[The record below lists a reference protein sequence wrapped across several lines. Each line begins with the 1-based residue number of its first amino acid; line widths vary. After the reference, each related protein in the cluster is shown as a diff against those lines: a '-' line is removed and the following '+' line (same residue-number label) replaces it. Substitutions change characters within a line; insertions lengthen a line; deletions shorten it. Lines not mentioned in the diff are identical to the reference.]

1 MKTSY
6 IVGGIV
12 VLLLLILFSA
22 KYVVADKYTLREMLN
37 ATKIETVTKSELP
50 SQSGISHNFT
60 YSIWLYVNN
69 WNYNNGKYKPIFGKF
84 EGLNSPDA
92 CPDETQGDNNYIK
105 FIENINC
112 CNKNYTTYNV
122 FDDSTGTTINNCDNF
137 KPKPVVTFDKVQ
149 NDILI
154 YVPCNKDESINGTN
168 VYQCTVKN
176 IPIQKWV
183 NLSITLYKKTLDVY
197 INGKLH
203 KTCVLP
209 NVPEMQDNGNGNIDI
224 TPGGGFDGYTSKFQ
238 FYPEAL
244 NPQEIWNIYS
254 NGYGSL
260 ASTLGDYQVKMSL
273 IENGNESN
281 SFTI

>member
-1 MKTSY
+1 METSY

-12 VLLLLILFSA
+12 VLLLLILFSV

-37 ATKIETVTKSELP
+37 ATKIETVTKSELS
-50 SQSGISHNFT
+50 SQSGISQNFT

-69 WNYNNGKYKPIFGKF
+69 WNYKNGEYKPIFGRF
-84 EGLNSPDA
+84 DGGNAS
-92 CPDETQGDNNYIK
+92 DEILTSY
-105 FIENINC
+105 
-112 CNKNYTTYNV
+112 
-122 FDDSTGTTINNCDNF
+122 FDGINNCMTRPSPDSDCSLN
-137 KPKPVVTFDKVQ
+137 PSPVVTFDKVQ
-149 NDILI
+149 NNILVYI
-154 YVPCNKDESINGTN
+154 PNSYRDDTTEKTYTN
-168 VYQCTVKN
+168 PFKCEVRN

-183 NLSITLYKKTLDVY
+183 NFSMTVYNKTLDVY

-203 KTCVLP
+203 KTCVM
-209 NVPEMQDNGNGNIDI
+209 NSVPVMSSGDIHI

-273 IENGNESN
+273 IENGNETN
-281 SFTI
+281 SLTI

>member
-1 MKTSY
+1 MQTSY

-12 VLLLLILFSA
+12 VLLLLILFSV

-37 ATKIETVTKSELP
+37 ATKKETVTKSELP
-50 SQSGISHNFT
+50 SQSGISQNFT

-69 WNYNNGKYKPIFGKF
+69 WNYKNGEYKPIFGKF
-84 EGLNSPDA
+84 EGLDSANVCTEADYADNS
-92 CPDETQGDNNYIK
+92 YIK

-112 CNKNYTTYNV
+112 CHKNYTQYNN
-122 FDDSTGTTINNCDNF
+122 DDETNKCDNF

-154 YVPCNKDESINGTN
+154 YVPCDKDESLNSTN
-168 VYQCTVKN
+168 IYQCTVKN

-209 NVPEMQDNGNGNIDI
+209 NVPDMLDEGDGNIDI

-260 ASTLGDYQVKMSL
+260 ASTLGDYQIKMSL
-273 IENGNESN
+273 IENGNETN
-281 SFTI
+281 SLTI

>member
-12 VLLLLILFSA
+12 VLLLLILFSV

-50 SQSGISHNFT
+50 SQSGLSQNFT

-69 WNYNNGKYKPIFGKF
+69 WNYKNGEYKPIFGRFDGGDATQKILTSYF
-84 EGLNSPDA
+84 EGINSCMTRPS
-92 CPDETQGDNNYIK
+92 I
-105 FIENINC
+105 
-112 CNKNYTTYNV
+112 
-122 FDDSTGTTINNCDNF
+122 DSDCSFN
-137 KPKPVVTFDKVQ
+137 PSPVVTFDKVQ
-149 NDILI
+149 NNILVYIPNSYRDDITDKT
-154 YVPCNKDESINGTN
+154 YTN
-168 VYQCTVKN
+168 PFKCEVRN

-183 NLSITLYKKTLDVY
+183 NFSMTVYNKTLDVY

-203 KTCVLP
+203 KTCVM
-209 NVPEMQDNGNGNIDI
+209 NSVPVMSSEDIHI

-273 IENGNESN
+273 IENGNETN
-281 SFTI
+281 SLTI

>member
-12 VLLLLILFSA
+12 VLLLLILFSV

-50 SQSGISHNFT
+50 SQSGISQNFT

-69 WNYNNGKYKPIFGKF
+69 WNYKNGEYKPIFGRF
-84 EGLNSPDA
+84 DGGDV
-92 CPDETQGDNNYIK
+92 TQEILTSY
-105 FIENINC
+105 
-112 CNKNYTTYNV
+112 
-122 FDDSTGTTINNCDNF
+122 FDGINNCITRPSPDSDCSFN
-137 KPKPVVTFDKVQ
+137 PSPVVTFDKVQ
-149 NDILI
+149 NNILVYI
-154 YVPCNKDESINGTN
+154 PNSYEISGEGNSSYTN
-168 VYQCTVKN
+168 PFKCEVRN

-183 NLSITLYKKTLDVY
+183 NFSMTVYNKTLDVY

-203 KTCVLP
+203 KTCVM
-209 NVPEMQDNGNGNIDI
+209 NSVPVMSSGDIHI

-273 IENGNESN
+273 IENGNETN
-281 SFTI
+281 SLTI

>member
-1 MKTSY
+1 METSY

-12 VLLLLILFSA
+12 LLLLVILFSV

-37 ATKIETVTKSELP
+37 AKISETVFKSELS
-50 SQSGISHNFT
+50 SQSGLSQNFT

-69 WNYNNGKYKPIFGKF
+69 WNYKNGEYKPIFGRF
-84 EGLNSPDA
+84 EGLDSADVFVNEN
-92 CPDETQGDNNYIK
+92 ETETDSYIK
-105 FIENINC
+105 FIKNINLC
-112 CNKNYTTYNV
+112 HKNYSIYTTDKN
-122 FDDSTGTTINNCDNF
+122 TNNCDNF

-154 YVPCNKDESINGTN
+154 YVPCDKGINDTN
-168 VYQCTVKN
+168 IYQCTVSN

-183 NLSITLYKKTLDVY
+183 NLSITLYNKTLDVY

-209 NVPEMQDNGNGNIDI
+209 NVPDMQYDGDENIHI

-238 FYPEAL
+238 FYPQAL

-254 NGYGSL
+254 NGYGTL

-273 IENGNESN
+273 IENGSETN
-281 SFTI
+281 SLTI

>member
-12 VLLLLILFSA
+12 VLLLLILFSV

-37 ATKIETVTKSELP
+37 ATKKETVTKSELP
-50 SQSGISHNFT
+50 SQSGISQNFT

-84 EGLNSPDA
+84 EGLNSDDIICADA
-92 CPDETQGDNNYIK
+92 AENNYIK

-112 CNKNYTTYNV
+112 CHKSYTTYNII
-122 FDDSTGTTINNCDNF
+122 DESTGEETNNCDNL

-154 YVPCNKDESINGTN
+154 YVPCDKSVNGTN

-209 NVPEMQDNGNGNIDI
+209 NVPDMLDEGEGNIDI

-273 IENGNESN
+273 IENGNETN

>member
-1 MKTSY
+1 MQTSY

-12 VLLLLILFSA
+12 VLLLLILFSV
-22 KYVVADKYTLREMLN
+22 KYFVADKYTLREMLN
-37 ATKIETVTKSELP
+37 ATKKETVTKSELP
-50 SQSGISHNFT
+50 SQSGISQNFT

-69 WNYNNGKYKPIFGKF
+69 WNYKNGEYKPIFGKF
-84 EGLNSPDA
+84 GGLEENDYINYIDKLNSCSQVYDS
-92 CPDETQGDNNYIK
+92 IK
-105 FIENINC
+105 
-112 CNKNYTTYNV
+112 
-122 FDDSTGTTINNCDNF
+122 CDNR

-154 YVPCNKDESINGTN
+154 YVPCDKSVNGTN

-209 NVPEMQDNGNGNIDI
+209 NVPDMLDEGDGNIDI

-273 IENGNESN
+273 IENGNETN

>member
-1 MKTSY
+1 MQTSY

-12 VLLLLILFSA
+12 VLLLLILFSV

-37 ATKIETVTKSELP
+37 AKKIETVLESELP
-50 SQSGISHNFT
+50 SQSGISQNFT
-60 YSIWLYVNN
+60 YSVWLYVNN
-69 WNYNNGKYKPIFGKF
+69 WNYKNGEYKPIFGRFDGGNASNEILTSYFK
-84 EGLNSPDA
+84 GINTCMTRPSIDSDCSLNPSPV
-92 CPDETQGDNNYIK
+92 I
-105 FIENINC
+105 
-112 CNKNYTTYNV
+112 
-122 FDDSTGTTINNCDNF
+122 
-137 KPKPVVTFDKVQ
+137 TFDKVQ
-149 NDILI
+149 NNILI
-154 YVPCNKDESINGTN
+154 YISNTYGDNNTFKNPFKCEVR
-168 VYQCTVKN
+168 N

-183 NLSITLYKKTLDVY
+183 NFSMTVYNKTLDVY

-203 KTCVLP
+203 KTCVMDS
-209 NVPEMQDNGNGNIDI
+209 VPVMSSGDIHI

-273 IENGNESN
+273 IENGNETN
-281 SFTI
+281 SLTI

>member
-37 ATKIETVTKSELP
+37 ATKIETVSESELP
-50 SQSGISHNFT
+50 SQSGLSQNFT

-69 WNYNNGKYKPIFGKF
+69 WNYKNGEYKPIFGRFDGGNASNKILTSYF
-84 EGLNSPDA
+84 EDINSCMTRPSPDSD
-92 CPDETQGDNNYIK
+92 CSLNP
-105 FIENINC
+105 
-112 CNKNYTTYNV
+112 
-122 FDDSTGTTINNCDNF
+122 S
-137 KPKPVVTFDKVQ
+137 PVVTFDKVQ
-149 NDILI
+149 NNILVYIPNSYKDDITDKT
-154 YVPCNKDESINGTN
+154 YTN
-168 VYQCTVKN
+168 PFKCEVRN

-183 NLSITLYKKTLDVY
+183 NFSMTVYNKTLDVY

-203 KTCVLP
+203 KTCVM
-209 NVPEMQDNGNGNIDI
+209 NSVPVMSSGDIHI

>member
-6 IVGGIV
+6 VVGGIV
-12 VLLLLILFSA
+12 VLLLLILFSV

-37 ATKIETVTKSELP
+37 ATKKETVTKSELP
-50 SQSGISHNFT
+50 SQSGISQNFT

-84 EGLNSPDA
+84 EGLDSANVCANEADDS
-92 CPDETQGDNNYIK
+92 YIK

-112 CNKNYTTYNV
+112 CHKNYTTYNV
-122 FDDSTGTTINNCDNF
+122 NGDSGTTNNCDNL

-154 YVPCNKDESINGTN
+154 YVPCDKSASLNSANI
-168 VYQCTVKN
+168 YQCTVKN

-209 NVPEMQDNGNGNIDI
+209 NVPDMQDDGDGNIDI

-273 IENGNESN
+273 IENGNETN
-281 SFTI
+281 SFTL

>member
-84 EGLNSPDA
+84 EGLSG
-92 CPDETQGDNNYIK
+92 TKGNNYITY
-105 FIENINC
+105 IEDLLD
-112 CNKNYTTYNV
+112 CNKNNYNF
-122 FDDSTGTTINNCDNF
+122 FDITDASGTTTNKCSNL

-154 YVPCNKDESINGTN
+154 YVPCNKDESINGSN

-209 NVPEMQDNGNGNIDI
+209 NVPDMLDDGDGNIDI

>member
-12 VLLLLILFSA
+12 VLLLLILFSV

-50 SQSGISHNFT
+50 SQSGLSQNFT

-69 WNYNNGKYKPIFGKF
+69 WNYKNGEYKPIFGRFDGGDATQKILTSYF
-84 EGLNSPDA
+84 EGINSCMTRPS
-92 CPDETQGDNNYIK
+92 I
-105 FIENINC
+105 
-112 CNKNYTTYNV
+112 
-122 FDDSTGTTINNCDNF
+122 DSDCSFN
-137 KPKPVVTFDKVQ
+137 PSPVVTFDKVQ
-149 NDILI
+149 NNILVYIPNSYRDDITDKT
-154 YVPCNKDESINGTN
+154 YTN
-168 VYQCTVKN
+168 PFKCEVRN

-183 NLSITLYKKTLDVY
+183 NFSMTVYNKTLDVY

-203 KTCVLP
+203 KTCVM
-209 NVPEMQDNGNGNIDI
+209 NSVPVMSSGDIHI

-273 IENGNESN
+273 IENGNETN
-281 SFTI
+281 SLTI